1 MAFVT
6 LVLGFLLGSLLVL
19 AAEGFVLYL
28 AIVRL
33 RRKALAGPEP
43 QQEPGDLYS
52 EQWLA
57 AACNK
62 QGIVWFLEPENVPKV
77 GLNES
82 QTGGPKELKLKKGT
96 VQVQPVKKYAKIKD
110 HLLILSD
117 LDGSQATIKLFDCTI
132 LAVSSS
138 NLSSK
143 KWAKRYPIR
152 LESKS
157 STVYDGSKTCYLYFD
172 TAWEKESWCK
182 ALRLAS
188 SRDNKL
194 INWYAQISKEFN
206 YYLASFSA
214 EFPSFLKPSALHG
227 EIVEKTIRVDGSS
240 TYSKARFFFKKL
252 TKKASKSGVES
263 RANPVLSST
272 RDARKTA
279 EKLVTLNDVTLSEG
293 SVKSPLEDK
302 YSSSSFQ
309 DVVHLGNKGPIM
321 SDAAFDDKL
330 FGDDGTLCW
339 NLLLS
344 RLFFDAKRSAEL
356 NSLVKFR
363 IQKTLSNMRTP
374 SYIGG
379 ITCTSIDL
387 GNLPPYIHKIRV
399 LPMDLTEVW
408 AVEFDIEYLGRL
420 LLDIET
426 RIEVC
431 EPELQEEFIN
441 ASSEPNYNEET
452 SSLLEGIEYYSN
464 QLNSSACLSNE
475 LDERDE
481 EGEVDC
487 SKQPKISTPALINK
501 SKWKTILHTIAQQVS
516 QVPLSLAI
524 RIASLRG
531 TLRLHIRPPPSDQ
544 LWFGFTS
551 MPDIDWHLES
561 SIGERKITSTHI
573 ALLMGN
579 RFKAAVRDSLVLPN
593 CESICIPWMLA
604 EKDDWVPQKVA
615 PFIRISQEA
624 MNMSMPRA
632 DSTGPPKDLKTKP
645 SISSGTK
652 TSYPD
657 DKSEKV
663 KDVVYV
669 QKASDDDPLKYASSQ
684 SKNDKSRSVSSSSAY
699 HGDTRSDASASASAS
714 ASEEL
719 LAPLLRMDGTQD
731 GSNQGRVDSSRTA
744 SPGSTMENPSTL
756 PEEDAK
762 PKRVGRRARM
772 MDLGK
777 KVGEKIEEKR
787 RNLEEKSRH
796 IVEKM
801 LENSKS

>member
-19 AAEGFVLYL
+19 AAEGLALYL

-43 QQEPGDLYS
+43 QQEPGGLYS

-57 AACNK
+57 SASNK

-82 QTGGPKELKLKKGT
+82 QTGGPKELKLKKST

-143 KWAKRYPIR
+143 KWAKRYPLR

-157 STVYDGSKTCYLYFD
+157 STVYDGSKTYYLYFD

-206 YYLASFSA
+206 FYLASFSA

-272 RDARKTA
+272 RDTRKTA

-309 DVVHLGNKGPIM
+309 DVHLSNKGPIM

-356 NSLVKFR
+356 NSLVKSR

-408 AVEFDIEYLGRL
+408 AVEFDIEYLGGL

-441 ASSEPNYNEET
+441 ASSEPSYNEET

-464 QLNSSACLSNE
+464 QLNSSACLSDQ
-475 LDERDE
+475 LDEKDE

-487 SKQPKISTPALINK
+487 SKQPKISTPGLVNK
-501 SKWKTILHTIAQQVS
+501 SKWKTILHTIAEQVS

-524 RIASLRG
+524 RIACLRG

-604 EKDDWVPQKVA
+604 EKDDWIPQKVA
-615 PFIRISQEA
+615 PFVRISQEA
-624 MNMSMPRA
+624 MNMSMPRS
-632 DSTGPPKDLKTKP
+632 DSNDLKTKP
-645 SISSGTK
+645 SGTK
-652 TSYPD
+652 TSYSD

-669 QKASDDDPLKYASSQ
+669 HKASDEDALKSASSHTETG
-684 SKNDKSRSVSSSSAY
+684 KSTSVSSSGAY
-699 HGDTRSDASASASAS
+699 NGDTRSDTS

-719 LAPLLRMDGTQD
+719 LAPLLRMDGVQE
-731 GSNQGRVDSSRTA
+731 GRVDSSRTA
-744 SPGSTMENPSTL
+744 SPGSTMENPSTF

>member
-19 AAEGFVLYL
+19 AAEGLALYL

-33 RRKALAGPEP
+33 RRKAFAGTQP

-57 AACNK
+57 SSCNK

-77 GLNES
+77 GLNDS
-82 QTGGPKELKLKKGT
+82 QTGGPKELKLKKSI

-110 HLLILSD
+110 HL
-117 LDGSQATIKLFDCTI
+117 
-132 LAVSSS
+132 
-138 NLSSK
+138 
-143 KWAKRYPIR
+143 YPIR

-263 RANPVLSST
+263 KANPVLSST

-309 DVVHLGNKGPIM
+309 DVHLGNKGPIM

-356 NSLVKFR
+356 NSLVKSR

-379 ITCTSIDL
+379 ITCSSIDL

-408 AVEFDIEYLGRL
+408 AVEFDIEYLGGL

-452 SSLLEGIEYYSN
+452 SSLLEGFEYYSN
-464 QLNSSACLSNE
+464 QLNSSACLSDQ

-487 SKQPKISTPALINK
+487 SKQPKISTPALVNK
-501 SKWKTILHTIAQQVS
+501 SKWKTILHTIAEQVS

-632 DSTGPPKDLKTKP
+632 DSTGPPRDLKTKP

-663 KDVVYV
+663 KDVVFV
-669 QKASDDDPLKYASSQ
+669 QKASDDDALKSSSSQ
-684 SKNDKSRSVSSSSAY
+684 TENGKSRSVSSSSAY
-699 HGDTRSDASASASAS
+699 HGDTRSDTST
-714 ASEEL
+714 SEEL

-731 GSNQGRVDSSRTA
+731 SSNQGRVDTSRTA